1 MSGRAKLEIR
11 ELTAARW
18 GDFEKLFGPKGA
30 CAGCWCIFWRT
41 DRGESFDDVKGATA
55 KRRMRKMVAEERA
68 HGLIAYAGGEP
79 VGWCAFDRRVE
90 LLKLN
95 RAPSLA
101 CDDADVVWSLPCFF
115 IARGWRG
122 KGVASALLAE
132 AIRVLKK
139 RGARVL
145 EGYPVKPAKAA
156 APIPAAFAYTG
167 TVSMFRKAGFTP
179 ADAGKER
186 GKQRMRL
193 HLR

>member
-1 MSGRAKLEIR
+1 LSAKLEIH
-11 ELTAARW
+11 ELTPSRW
-18 GDFEKLFGPKGA
+18 KDFERLFGPKGA

-41 DRGESFDDVKGATA
+41 ERGESFDDVKGDVA
-55 KRRMRKMVAEERA
+55 KRRMRKLVAGDRA
-68 HGLIAYAGGEP
+68 HGLIAYAAGEP

-122 KGVASALLAE
+122 KGVASTLLAE

-145 EGYPVKPAKAA
+145 EGYPVKPSKAGA
-156 APIPAAFAYTG
+156 AIPAAFAYTG
-167 TVSMFRKAGFTP
+167 TVSMFRSAGFTP
-179 ADAGKER
+179 ADAGRER

-193 HLR
+193 ELR

>member
-1 MSGRAKLEIR
+1 MTAKLEIH
-11 ELTAARW
+11 ELTPARW
-18 GDFEKLFGPKGA
+18 RDYEKLFGPKGA

-55 KRRMRKMVAEERA
+55 KRRMRKLIAEDRA

-101 CDDADVVWSLPCFF
+101 CDDADLVWSLPCFF
-115 IARGWRG
+115 IAKDWRG

-145 EGYPVKPAKAA
+145 EGYPVKPAKPGAA
-156 APIPAAFAYTG
+156 IPAAFAYTG
-167 TVSMFRKAGFTP
+167 TVSMFRKAGFTS
-179 ADAGKER
+179 ADAGKDR

-193 HLR
+193 SL